1 MTIATIFLVTL
12 CVANSENCNGPLP
25 KPEVEVQ
32 LISSQGCEP
41 DYTGRPSGSFS
52 VKDCFTPYTIV
63 WRKDGTEIMRQQFD
77 PTSGGSNTGESM
89 TIKAKI

>member
-12 CVANSENCNGPLP
+12 CATNSPNCNGPLP

-41 DYTGRPSGSFS
+41 DYSGRPSGSFS
-52 VKDCFTPYTIV
+52 VKDCYTPYTLV
-63 WRKDGTEIMRQQFD
+63 WRLDGQEITRQQVD
-77 PTSGGSNTGESM
+77 PTAGGNNTGSSM
-89 TIKAKI
+89 TVKAKI